1 MTLYQLLAE
10 GTAALGK
17 AGIPDEDAARDAR
30 ELLLAAFAMD
40 LARFLLER
48 TRQMPED
55 ETSFRKTEKYRQL
68 IARRSER
75 CPQQQI
81 LGCQEFMGLPFYV
94 DENVLIPRQDTET
107 LVELVLAEQGRT
119 AGKKKRLLDLC
130 TGSGCIAISLAVK
143 GQFPSVAATDIS
155 AAAIA
160 VAERNAKTLV
170 PAQKIHFYQGDLFAA
185 LPEGCFDVIVS
196 NPPYIPTAVI
206 AGLQPEVRDFEPRQA
221 LDGSADGLAFY
232 RRIAAEAGG
241 YLADGGSLYL
251 EIGYDQGVAVA
262 ELLRVAGFANVRIH
276 RDLAGRDRVV
286 SAYGFAR
293 S

>member
-10 GTAALGK
+10 GTAALK
-17 AGIPDEDAARDAR
+17 RSGILETDAERDAR
-30 ELLLAAFAMD
+30 ELLLAAFEMD

-55 ETSFRKTEKYRQL
+55 EISFRKTEKYRQL

-75 CPQQQI
+75 RPQQQI

-119 AGKKKRLLDLC
+119 AGKKKCLLDLC

-170 PAQKIHFYQGDLFAA
+170 PAQKIRFYQGDLFAA

-206 AGLQPEVRDFEPRQA
+206 AGLEPEVRDFEPHQA

-251 EIGYDQGVAVA
+251 EIGYDQGAAVA

-276 RDLAGRDRVV
+276 RDLAGHDRVV
-286 SAYGFAR
+286 SAYGFAH